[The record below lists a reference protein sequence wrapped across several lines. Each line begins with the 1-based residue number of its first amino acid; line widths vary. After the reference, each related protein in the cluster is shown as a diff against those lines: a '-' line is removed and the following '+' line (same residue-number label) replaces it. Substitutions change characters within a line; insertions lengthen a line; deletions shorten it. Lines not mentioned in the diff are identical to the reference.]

1 LTSKASSQVFNQ
13 PSTIINSYEGPGML
27 RAVST
32 YLYVKERLHP
42 GILDGLTRSGVQ
54 AIEIFAARQHIDY
67 ANRKAHV
74 KEIAEWFRG
83 SGVPLN
89 SVHSPLYADYE
100 WGRAGAPPI
109 NLASTDRAG
118 LVEAM
123 DEVKRALEIAEQIPF
138 RFLIQHLGL
147 PNESFSEKKF
157 ESAMTSIEH
166 LRAFAKP
173 LGVRILLENI
183 PNDLSTPSRLMEMI
197 HTAHFDDVGICFDF
211 GHANMMG
218 SMSEAFE
225 IVRQQVRSTHVH
237 DNNKVQDSHLWP
249 GEGNINWKEAMELL
263 RSAPQTPPLL
273 LELEANEKVNPL
285 EKLGGT
291 FEKLET
297 A

>member
-1 LTSKASSQVFNQ
+1 
-13 PSTIINSYEGPGML
+13 MR

-42 GILDGLTRSGVQ
+42 GILDGLARSGVQ
-54 AIEIFAARQHIDY
+54 AIEIFAARQHLDY

-100 WGRAGAPPI
+100 WGRAGAPPV

-118 LVEAM
+118 LVVAM

-138 RFLIQHLGL
+138 RFLVQHLGL
-147 PNESFSEKKF
+147 PNESFNEKKF

-183 PNDLSTPSRLMEMI
+183 PNELSTPDRLVEMI
-197 HTAHFDDVGICFDF
+197 RSAHFDDVGVCFDF
-211 GHANMMG
+211 GHAHMEG
-218 SMSEAFE
+218 GVSQGFE
-225 IVRQQVRSTHVH
+225 ILRSHICSTHVH
-237 DNNKVQDSHLWP
+237 DNDKNKDSHLWP
-249 GEGNINWKEAMELL
+249 GQGTIDWTEAMTLL

-273 LELEANEKVNPL
+273 LELAEDEKVNPL
-285 EKLGGT
+285 EKLGET
-291 FEKLET
+291 FEKLQAES
-297 A
+297 